1 MSEPAPVTG
10 PAELDPKITP
20 ADIEAKFHELQGD
33 VNEQAE
39 SAKTT
44 IATIG
49 AVVAVAVVLGVFLLG
64 KRRGKKSTT
73 FIEVRRF

>member
-1 MSEPAPVTG
+1 MTG
-10 PAELDPKITP
+10 PAKIDNKISP
-20 ADIEAKFHELQGD
+20 ADIEAKFGELQGD

-49 AVVAVAVVLGVFLLG
+49 AVVAVAVVLGIFLFG
-64 KRRGKKSTT
+64 KRRGKKKTT
-73 FIEVRRF
+73 MIEVRRF

>member
-1 MSEPAPVTG
+1 MTG
-10 PAELDPKITP
+10 PAKIDDKITP
-20 ADIEAKFHELQGD
+20 ADLEAKFKELQGD

-49 AVVAVAVVLGVFLLG
+49 AVVAVVVVLGIFLLG
-64 KRRGKKSTT
+64 KRRGKKKTT
-73 FIEVRRF
+73 VIEVRRF